1 MRAIYLANYFVA
13 GCIASSF
20 MGWIASLHPMAFRA
34 VLCLLATIAIGW
46 VLSWLL
52 DFSLSKLLNISLAD
66 LQAFLIG
73 GLAMLLIGLG
83 VFLCT

>member
-1 MRAIYLANYFVA
+1 MRAIHLANYFVA

-20 MGWIASLHPMAFRA
+20 LGWIASLHPYAFRA
-34 VLCLLATIAIGW
+34 VLCLLAAMACDWG
-46 VLSWLL
+46 LSWLL
-52 DFSLSKLLNISLAD
+52 DFSLSKLLNISVAD
-66 LQAFLIG
+66 VQALLIS